1 MLVPGC
7 GFSVK
12 ISGGLESGLRLEA
25 ASGVRRDASAGMDGG
40 VGVGSFSGVFSVR
53 SLRCMPNVS
62 GSWNN
67 K

>member
-1 MLVPGC
+1 MLEPGC

-12 ISGGLESGLRLEA
+12 ISVGLEGGVRLEA
-25 ASGVRRDASAGMDGG
+25 AGGVRRDASAGMDGG
-40 VGVGSFSGVFSVR
+40 VGVGSASHVY
-53 SLRCMPNVS
+53 